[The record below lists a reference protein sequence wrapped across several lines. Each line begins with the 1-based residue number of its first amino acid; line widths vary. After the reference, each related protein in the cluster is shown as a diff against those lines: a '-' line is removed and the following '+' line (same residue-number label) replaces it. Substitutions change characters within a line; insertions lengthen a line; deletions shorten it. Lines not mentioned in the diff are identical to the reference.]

1 MSNTLQ
7 QNRMSCMKRRD
18 VLFIMILAFV
28 AVTVFST
35 SSFLYPFNRWVD
47 ANCIFTVGKSI
58 FCGEVPYRDLMDHKG
73 FLLYLINGVGSLISF
88 KSFFGVYILELVSGF
103 VFLWACYKML
113 LLFTGRKVLC
123 LMPFLAV
130 VTYGSTC
137 FEQGATAEEFCL
149 PILAPSFYIG
159 LRSIVNGKMLTLREV
174 FLLGVF
180 ASCVF
185 WIKYTICGLYV
196 GLGIGLCLFYIQ
208 NKWHGQLLKSIGWF
222 CLGLVPVS
230 AAIILYYAYNHALSD
245 LWTVYFYDN
254 LFNYTITPDSHG
266 VLGKLVKNE
275 ILGLGGFI
283 SNPLMAC
290 MLIGSLVELY
300 LRKDKKVFAF
310 GLVCFLCMF
319 LMLFIGRSCLYYPL
333 PLAIMMP
340 FSLLLALRMFK
351 RTTSTKK
358 YVIYSGVFLFAIAFC
373 GLRNITKLRLMF
385 DVNPA
390 VLRISKLIM
399 EGEEHSPTMIEY
411 GMYDIGVYTLCGN
424 VPECKHFC
432 YLNLSLK
439 EQADAQDDYI
449 TTCHPTYIIADK
461 PLSFD
466 GYECVSVQ
474 TQRLITLRHIFS
486 EYIPSIKVLQ
496 PAETDYYIY
505 RYKQHDLPL
514 LENKNMH

>member
-7 QNRMSCMKRRD
+7 QNRMSCMKHRD

-58 FCGEVPYRDLMDHKG
+58 FCGEVPYMDLMDHKG

-149 PILAPSFYIG
+149 PILALSFYIG

-254 LFNYTITPDSHG
+254 LFNYTITPG
-266 VLGKLVKNE
+266 RYGLLGSLVKNE
-275 ILGLGGFI
+275 FYGLCEI
-283 SNPLMAC
+283 VRHDLLMAC

-300 LRKDKKVFAF
+300 LRRDKKVFAF
-310 GLVCFLCMF
+310 GLVCFICMF
-319 LMLFIGRSCLYYPL
+319 LMLFVGGSWWYSPL
-333 PLAIMMP
+333 PLAVMMP

-358 YVIYSGVFLFAIAFC
+358 YVIYSGTMLFAMAFC
-373 GLRNITKLRLMF
+373 VIFDIIKLRLMF
-385 DVNPA
+385 DSNPA
-390 VLRISKLIM
+390 VFKMSKLIM
-399 EGEEHSPTMIEY
+399 EGEEQSPSMIEY
-411 GMYDIGVYTLCGN
+411 DMADIGVYTLCGY
-424 VPECKHFC
+424 VPECKYFC
-432 YLNLSLK
+432 IINLSIK
-439 EQADAQDDYI
+439 EQMMSAQDNYI
-449 TTCHPTYIIADK
+449 TTCHPTYIIAKK

-474 TQRLITLRHIFS
+474 TSQWI
-486 EYIPSIKVLQ
+486 IPPKYVLHDHFPFIKLLQ
-496 PAETDYYIY
+496 PAEPEPEYYLY
-505 RYKQHDLPL
+505 RYKPQVC
-514 LENKNMH
+514 N